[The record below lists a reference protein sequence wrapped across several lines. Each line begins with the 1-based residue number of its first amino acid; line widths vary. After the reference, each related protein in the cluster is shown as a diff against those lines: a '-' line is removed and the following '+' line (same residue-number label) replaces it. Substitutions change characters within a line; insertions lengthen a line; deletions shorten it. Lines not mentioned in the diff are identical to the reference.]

1 MGNYK
6 HLEFH
11 ELINE
16 LRANYS
22 VFIEKGSPFYKG
34 VVSKTCLNKYYV
46 VDPSLFLRESKT
58 KIEHGNVYNLLLNNL
73 PSWEK
78 IPKRQYSVIMSSSQ
92 NTAKSFSIPITS
104 KGYIY
109 GKTYCVIPENESI
122 LAIASDRD
130 IWNSFN
136 NGLLKIGLRGKNGNL
151 IKFNCIL
158 NELYKSTQNNDEFD
172 KNWELLNENLIKLA
186 NGIIVPKISLSDEET
201 RMLEYLKSNRND
213 LIGFFDEI
221 FNPNLNGI
229 MILQF
234 NKEFK
239 LENYRNNEI
248 WTESKCV
255 FFEDDSLNEVKK
267 ML

>member
-1 MGNYK
+1 MDHFI
-6 HLEFH
+6 HLEFQ
-11 ELINE
+11 ELIDE

-22 VFIEKGSPFYKG
+22 VFIENRSSFFKG
-34 VVSKTCLNKYYV
+34 VVSKTCLHNYYE
-46 VDPSLFLRESKT
+46 VDPSLFVRESKT

-73 PSWEK
+73 PSWGN
-78 IPKRQYSVIMSSSQ
+78 IPKRQHSVIMSSNY

-104 KGYIY
+104 KGFIH
-109 GKTYCVIPENESI
+109 GKTYCVLPENESI
-122 LAIASDRD
+122 LAIASDGD
-130 IWNSFN
+130 IWNSFK
-136 NGLLKIGLRGKNGNL
+136 NGLSKIGLRGKNGNL

-158 NELYKSTQNNDEFD
+158 NELYKSTQNNTEFD

-201 RMLEYLKSNRND
+201 RMLNYLKNNRND

-234 NKEFK
+234 NKDFEMK
-239 LENYRNNEI
+239 NYRNNEI
-248 WTESKCV
+248 WTASKCV
-255 FFEDDSLNEVKK
+255 FFADDSLEEVKK
-267 ML
+267 IV